1 MKQQCTQGRLGL
13 GALSEHSAEL
23 PIGQPLSQGP
33 QPAPGL
39 STGCIFS
46 HSTSL
51 RKDIKDQG
59 DVLFALFGVCF
70 STVVSRAKLRHLL
83 TYSVQLRPELYL
95 SIRET
100 IVTDNLP
107 VAEKKLCI
115 LSHKSCPTIT
125 ILGET
130 LHRRLAFFP
139 WAQPVSLKR
148 PSNPLPFWH

>member
-1 MKQQCTQGRLGL
+1 MKEQCTQGRLGL

-59 DVLFALFGVCF
+59 DVLLLCSVSDSQQWFPGPNFGTF
-70 STVVSRAKLRHLL
+70 
-83 TYSVQLRPELYL
+83 
-95 SIRET
+95 
-100 IVTDNLP
+100 
-107 VAEKKLCI
+107 
-115 LSHKSCPTIT
+115 
-125 ILGET
+125 
-130 LHRRLAFFP
+130 
-139 WAQPVSLKR
+139 
-148 PSNPLPFWH
+148 